1 MIFIQIAGHL
11 GQDPE
16 VRYTPSGLKVT
27 TIRVATNIRKKDKE
41 KTIWWRV
48 TLWGERFDKRLAYLK
63 KGSAVIVWGEM
74 GMPDIYQDKEGNPQ
88 TSFEIIAE
96 HLTFSPFGGK
106 GDRPN
111 QEGSQQ
117 GSSDNE
123 EQDEQLANRF
133 AGKAQSPAAARPMP
147 AASFAQDDDVP
158 F

>member
-1 MIFIQIAGHL
+1 MRKGSTTIFIQIAGYL
-11 GQDPE
+11 GQGPE
-16 VRYTPSGLKVT
+16 VRYTPSGLKGT

-48 TLWGERFDKRLAYLK
+48 TLWGERFDKRLAYMK

-106 GDRPN
+106 DRQN
-111 QEGSQQ
+111 Q
-117 GSSDNE
+117 D
-123 EQDEQLANRF
+123 
-133 AGKAQSPAAARPMP
+133 
-147 AASFAQDDDVP
+147 
-158 F
+158 

>member
-16 VRYTPSGLKVT
+16 VRYTPSGQKVT
-27 TIRVATNIRKKDKE
+27 TIRVATNIRRKDKE
-41 KTIWWRV
+41 KTVWWRV

-88 TSFEIIAE
+88 TNFEIIAE
-96 HLTFSPFGGK
+96 HISFSPFGGK
-106 GDRPN
+106 NDRP
-111 QEGSQQ
+111 QADGATEDEEEHTGRF
-117 GSSDNE
+117 SSKG
-123 EQDEQLANRF
+123 QAPSG
-133 AGKAQSPAAARPMP
+133 AKPAAVGAF
-147 AASFAQDDDVP
+147 SQDDDVP

>member
-16 VRYTPSGLKVT
+16 VRFTPSGQKVT
-27 TIRVATNIRKKDKE
+27 SIRVATNIRRKDKE
-41 KTIWWRV
+41 KTVWWRV
-48 TLWGERFDKRLAYLK
+48 TMWGERFDKKLAYLK

-96 HLTFSPFGGK
+96 HISFSPFGK
-106 GDRPN
+106 GDRQN
-111 QEGSQQ
+111 QEQ
-117 GSSDNE
+117 GQGQGQESDE
-123 EQDEQLANRF
+123 EQAHANRF
-133 AGKAQSPAAARPMP
+133 AGKAM
-147 AASFAQDDDVP
+147 ASGQKPGGGANSLSAQDDDVP